1 MKIKHNNDRPSQT
14 SFLRGLF
21 RKKEYLIGAIVATA
35 SLGAFALFFLGTMGY
50 GAYLAKAAQYAYD
63 KPLLLKVSEMDFSFL
78 QDMRQ
83 GKQTRIDD
91 LSLEVA
97 LEDLHE
103 LQRLREQALAEGII
117 TEDLRN
123 QSVPATLTYLGGI
136 HQVRIEL
143 AGDMA
148 MQWKDPSRWSLQV
161 KAEGED
167 RIEGMKQFRLLLPS
181 TGGYLTDWMGVEIL
195 KDQGVAGLQG
205 DFVRLMLNGKSTGI
219 VYLEEQFDKELA
231 LSSRFG
237 EGVLFKLDNDLDIYQ
252 EKELLQRADLQDQVL
267 SLKRKWQDL
276 NEGILEPGAFFDL
289 EQMGKLFAVADF
301 MNHKETVV
309 RENLSFRFNPQTGL
323 AEPIA
328 RKFRTLNNTN
338 HAAFASFLE
347 SPDPDN
353 KWHEAMLRDPIL
365 RQVREDLDFKRA
377 YIRAAAAMVPVEY
390 VDDLLMRNGQ
400 KLNFLL
406 EKVYRNWPAHDL
418 PTQSL
423 YGNQRYIQA
432 VVQPDKAEVLA
443 YLNENT
449 GKHLNVHLQ
458 SQQELPLEVSHLS
471 WQDSVFFYP
480 GESILLGG
488 SPDAPRGKAV
498 QFEIP
503 EGFVWTD
510 SLLPEVKVNY
520 NLLGLSTDP
529 RTVLLF
535 PWPYQTRGE
544 FIGNPVVREA
554 NYQAFDFVKEQ
565 SDNNVL
571 LIPSGLWTVSQD
583 LVFPKNKRLEIEAGA
598 RIDIINGAKIFC
610 YSPVFSEGTKEKPVL
625 FKSSDQSAQGI
636 IIIRA
641 GQRSSLKHT
650 YFDKISCP
658 REDGWSLSGAVTF
671 YESPV
676 DITSTTFAGNL
687 IGDDFLNIVRADFV
701 MDSVLFKDIN
711 ADAFDCDFCTGTV
724 KNSSFVNV
732 GNDGIDV
739 SGSKIEVINVRMDG
753 IGDKGLS
760 AGENSQM
767 NAQHIDIRNAE
778 IGTCSKDRSWLT
790 LTDVQL
796 VNARIGITLFLKKT
810 EFGPA
815 YASAERVTI
824 EGAEIPYLVETN
836 SQLVLDG
843 QTFLANRANVKEIL
857 YGAEF
862 GKASR

>member
-1 MKIKHNNDRPSQT
+1 MKIKHNNDKSSRP
-14 SFLRGLF
+14 SFLRDLF
-21 RKKEYLIGAIVATA
+21 RKREYLIGVILAAA
-35 SLGAFALFFLGTMGY
+35 GLGAVALFFLGTMGY
-50 GAYLAKAAQYAYD
+50 GAYLAKVAQYAYD
-63 KPLLLKVSEMDFSFL
+63 KPVLLKVSEMDFSFL
-78 QDMRQ
+78 QDMRE
-83 GKQTRIDD
+83 GKQTRIED
-91 LSLEVA
+91 LSLDVA
-97 LEDLHE
+97 LADLHE

-123 QSVPATLTYLGGI
+123 QSIPATLTYLGAA
-136 HQVRIEL
+136 HPVRIEL

-161 KAEGED
+161 KAEGQD

-181 TGGYLTDWMGVEIL
+181 TGGYLTDWMGAEIL
-195 KDQGVAGLQG
+195 KDRGVAGLQG
-205 DFVRLMLNGKSTGI
+205 DFVRLVLNGKSAGI

-231 LSSRFG
+231 LSGRFG
-237 EGVLFKLDNDLDIYQ
+237 EGVLFKLGEDLDIYQ
-252 EKELLQRADLQDQVL
+252 EKELVERAGLQDQVVL
-267 SLKRKWQDL
+267 LKRKWQDL
-276 NEGILEPGAFFDL
+276 NEGLTKPGAFFDL

-301 MNHKETVV
+301 MNQKEAVV

-353 KWHEAMLRDPIL
+353 RWHEALLQDPIL
-365 RQVREDLDFKRA
+365 RRVREDLDFKSA
-377 YIRAAAAMVPVEY
+377 YIREAAAMAPVEY

-406 EKVYRNWPAHDL
+406 EKVYPNWPAYDL

-432 VVQPDKAEVLA
+432 VVQPDKAEILA
-443 YLNENT
+443 YLNERT
-449 GKHLNVHLQ
+449 EKHLNVHLQ

-480 GESILLGG
+480 KETVLIGAG
-488 SPDAPRGKAV
+488 PDAPRGMAV
-498 QFEIP
+498 HFEIP
-503 EGFVWTD
+503 EGFVWAD

-520 NLLGLSTDP
+520 NLLGLVTDQ
-529 RTVLLF
+529 RTVMLF

-544 FIGNPVVREA
+544 FIGNPVAREA

-565 SDNNVL
+565 ADNNVL
-571 LIPSGLWTVSQD
+571 LIPSGSWTVSQD
-583 LVFPKNKRLEIEAGA
+583 LVFPKNKRLQIEAGA
-598 RIDIINGAKIFC
+598 RIDIVNGAKIFS
-610 YSPVFSEGTKEKPVL
+610 YSPVFSEGTKDNPVL
-625 FKSSDQSAQGI
+625 IRSSDQSAQGI

-650 YFDKISCP
+650 YFDQISCP

-739 SGSKIEVINVRMDG
+739 SGSKIDVINVRMDG

-767 NAQHIDIRNAE
+767 NAQHIDISNAE
-778 IGTCSKDRSWLT
+778 IGACSKDRSWLT

-796 VNARIGITLFLKKT
+796 VKARIGITLFMKKT

-815 YASAERVTI
+815 YASAERVTM

-836 SQLVLDG
+836 SQLTLDG
-843 QTFLANRANVKEIL
+843 GIFLANRANVKEIL
-857 YGAEF
+857 YGAEY

>member
-1 MKIKHNNDRPSQT
+1 MKIKHNNDKSSRPS
-14 SFLRGLF
+14 SLRDLF
-21 RKKEYLIGAIVATA
+21 RKREYLIGGILA
-35 SLGAFALFFLGTMGY
+35 LGGVGALALFFLGTMGY

-78 QDMRQ
+78 QDMRE
-83 GKQTRIDD
+83 GKQTKIED

-123 QSVPATLTYLGGI
+123 QSVPATLTYRDRT
-136 HQVRIEL
+136 HQARIEL

-161 KAEGED
+161 KAQGED
-167 RIEGMKQFRLLLPS
+167 RIAGMKQFRLLLPS
-181 TGGYLTDWMGVEIL
+181 TGGYLTDWMGTEIL
-195 KDQGVAGLQG
+195 RDQGVAGLRG

-231 LSSRFG
+231 LSGRFG
-237 EGVLFKLDNDLDIYQ
+237 EGVLFKLGEELDIYQ
-252 EKELLQRADLQDQVL
+252 ESELVERAGLQDQVL

-276 NEGILEPGAFFDL
+276 NEGVLKPGEFFDL
-289 EQMGKLFAVADF
+289 EQMGKLFAAVDF
-301 MNHKETVV
+301 MNHKETVA

-347 SPDPDN
+347 NPDPDN
-353 KWHEAMLRDPIL
+353 RWHEALLRDPIL
-365 RQVREDLDFKRA
+365 GRVREDLDFKRA
-377 YIRAAAAMVPVEY
+377 YIRAAAAMAPVEY
-390 VDDLLMRNGQ
+390 VDDLLMRNGR

-432 VVQPDKAEVLA
+432 VVQPDKAELLA
-443 YLNENT
+443 YLNERT
-449 GKHLNVHLQ
+449 EGRLNVHLQ

-480 GESILLGG
+480 EETTLLGAG
-488 SPDAPRGKAV
+488 PDDPRGMALDF
-498 QFEIP
+498 QIP
-503 EGFVWTD
+503 EGFTWAD
-510 SLLPEVKVNY
+510 SLLPEVKVYY
-520 NLLGLSTDP
+520 NLLGLSTDQ
-529 RTVLLF
+529 RTVMLF
-535 PWPYQTRGE
+535 PWPYQTRRD

-554 NYQAFDFVKEQ
+554 NYQTFDFIQEQ
-565 SDNNVL
+565 ADNNVL
-571 LIPSGLWTVSQD
+571 LIPSGSWTVSRD
-583 LVFPKNKRLEIEAGA
+583 LVIPKNKRLEIEPGA
-598 RIDIINGAKIFC
+598 RIDILNGAKIFS
-610 YSPVFSEGTKEKPVL
+610 YSPVFSEGTKDNPVL
-625 FKSSDQSAQGI
+625 IKSSDQSAQGI

-641 GQRSSLKHT
+641 DRRSSLKHT
-650 YFDKISCP
+650 YFDQISCP

-676 DITSTTFAGNL
+676 DIVSTTFAGNL
-687 IGDDFLNIVRADFV
+687 VGDDFLNIVRADFV

-739 SGSKIEVINVRMDG
+739 SGSRIDVINVQMDG

-767 NAQHIDIRNAE
+767 NAQFIEIRNAE
-778 IGTCSKDRSWLT
+778 IGTCSKDRSWLN

-796 VNARIGITLFLKKT
+796 VKARIGITLFMKKT

-815 YASAERVTI
+815 YASAERVTM

-843 QTFLANRANVKEIL
+843 KAYLANRANVKDIL